1 MTLKEVAKAAGVSHT
16 TVSLVINNVEGSRVS
31 ESTRKRV
38 LEAIKELDYNP
49 NLIAKRLAS
58 GKTNSI
64 GLFIPLASPIF
75 RNYTIIEMV
84 AGIQDVL
91 NEKGLDLVLF
101 SGGRNLLRDRPIN
114 QIVKQNTLDGLI
126 IFNTRYTTQHFVNT
140 YIKNLSRINFNFVIL
155 HYYWGGSGVN
165 YVGVDYEKDALKGIS
180 YLISL
185 GHRDI
190 VLITGLPKALVT
202 ARVVEGYR
210 RALENNNIGVQDG
223 LIVHADYDYTIAY
236 DRTKRIIEDYP
247 SITAFFVGGY
257 EMAPA
262 CLRALK
268 DIGLNVP
275 GDISIVAYVDTEIM
289 ALLDPPLTAIKI
301 PYYDI
306 GRKAAELLLD
316 GNRVKQGVVFETEL
330 VIRGSTAEARS
341 IGNTP
346 GGMGSRG

>member
-38 LEAIKELDYNP
+38 LETIKKLDYNP

-91 NEKGLDLVLF
+91 NEQGLDLVLF
-101 SGGRNLLRDRPIN
+101 SGGRDLLRGRPIN

-140 YIKNLSRINFNFVIL
+140 YIRNLSQINFNFVIL
-155 HYYWGGSGVN
+155 HYYWGSSKVN

-190 VLITGLPKALVT
+190 ALITGLPKALVS
-202 ARVVEGYR
+202 ARIIEGYR
-210 RALENNNIGVQDG
+210 RALENNNIGVQDS
-223 LIVHADYDYTIAY
+223 LIVNADYDYQIAY
-236 DRTKRIIEDYP
+236 DRTKRMIRDYP

-262 CLRALK
+262 CLKALK
-268 DIGLNVP
+268 DIGLKVP

-316 GNRVKQGVVFETEL
+316 GNGVKQRVVFETEL
-330 VIRGSTAEARS
+330 VIRGSTAESHS

-346 GGMGSRG
+346 GEVGSRG

>member
-31 ESTRKRV
+31 QSTRKRV
-38 LEAIKELDYNP
+38 LETIKKLDYNP

-101 SGGRNLLRDRPIN
+101 SGGRGLLRDRPIN

-126 IFNTRYTTQHFVNT
+126 IFNTRYTTQHFVNR
-140 YIKNLSRINFNFVIL
+140 YVKDLSEMSFNFTIL
-155 HYYWGGSGVN
+155 HYYWGN
-165 YVGVDYEKDALKGIS
+165 EKIKYVGVDYEKDAFKGIS

-185 GHRDI
+185 GHKTI
-190 VLITGLPKALVT
+190 ALLTGLPHALVT
-202 ARVVEGYR
+202 PRIIKGYK
-210 RALENNNIGVQDG
+210 RALENNNLKIKDN
-223 LIVHADYDYTIAY
+223 LIVNADYDYEIGY
-236 DRTKRIIEDYP
+236 DKTKRMIKKNP
-247 SITAFFVGGY
+247 SLTAFFVGGY

-262 CLRALK
+262 CLKAVK
-268 DIGLNVP
+268 DSGLTVP
-275 GDISIVAYVDTEIM
+275 GDISILGYIDTEIM

-306 GRKAAELLLD
+306 GKRAAELLLESS
-316 GNRVKQGVVFETEL
+316 GEERRIIFETEL
-330 VIRGSTAEARS
+330 AVRGSTARV
-341 IGNTP
+341 G
-346 GGMGSRG
+346 

>member
-31 ESTRKRV
+31 QSTRKRV
-38 LEAIKELDYNP
+38 LETIKKLDYNP

-75 RNYTIIEMV
+75 RNYTVIEMV

-101 SGGRNLLRDRPIN
+101 SGGRDLLRGRPIN
-114 QIVKQNTLDGLI
+114 QIVKQKSLDGLI
-126 IFNTRYTTQHFVNT
+126 IFNTRYTTQHFVNR
-140 YIKNLSRINFNFVIL
+140 YIRNLTQINFNFVIL
-155 HYYWGGSGVN
+155 HYYWGNSNVN
-165 YVGVDYEKDALKGIS
+165 YVGIDYEEDALRAVS

-185 GHRDI
+185 GHTNI
-190 VLITGLPKALVT
+190 ALLTGPPTALVT
-202 ARVVEGYR
+202 PRIIRGYR
-210 RALENNNIGVQDG
+210 RALESNTIGIRDN
-223 LIVHADYDYTIAY
+223 LIVNADYDYRIAY
-236 DRTKRIIEDYP
+236 EETKRMMRQNP

-268 DIGLNVP
+268 DIGLDIPGNVSI
-275 GDISIVAYVDTEIM
+275 ISYIDTEII
-289 ALLDPPLTAIKI
+289 ALLDPPLSALKV

-306 GRKAAELLLD
+306 GKRAAELLLESS
-316 GNRVKQGVVFETEL
+316 GEMKKVIFETEL
-330 VIRGSTAEARS
+330 VVRGSTAK
-341 IGNTP
+341 TQ
-346 GGMGSRG
+346 

>member
-101 SGGRNLLRDRPIN
+101 SGGRDLLRDRPIN
-114 QIVKQNTLDGLI
+114 QIVKQKSLDGLI
-126 IFNTRYTTQHFVNT
+126 IFNTRYTTHHFVNR
-140 YIKNLSRINFNFVIL
+140 YIKDLTQINFNFVIL
-155 HYYWGGSGVN
+155 HYYWGNSNVN
-165 YVGVDYEKDALKGIS
+165 YVGVDYENDAFRAIT

-185 GHRDI
+185 GHKDI
-190 VLITGLPKALVT
+190 ALMTGHPRALVT
-202 ARVVEGYR
+202 SRLIKGYK
-210 RALENNNIGVQDG
+210 RALENNNIGINDT
-223 LIVHADYDYTIAY
+223 LIVNADYDYQIAY
-236 DRTKRIIEDYP
+236 DKTKSMMKKNP

-257 EMAPA
+257 EMSPA

-268 DIGLNVP
+268 DIGLTVP
-275 GDISIVAYVDTEIM
+275 GGTSIVSYIDTEIM
-289 ALLDPPLTAIKI
+289 ALLDPPLTALKI

-306 GRKAAELLLD
+306 GKRAAELLLESS
-316 GNRVKQGVVFETEL
+316 GEKRKVVFETEL
-330 VIRGSTAEARS
+330 VVRGSTAR
-341 IGNTP
+341 IP
-346 GGMGSRG
+346 